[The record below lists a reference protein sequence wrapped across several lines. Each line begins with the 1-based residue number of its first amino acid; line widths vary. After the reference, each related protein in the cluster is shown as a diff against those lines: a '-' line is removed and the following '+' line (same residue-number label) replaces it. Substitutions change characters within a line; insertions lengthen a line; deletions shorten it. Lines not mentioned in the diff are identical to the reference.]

1 MDYENFQMK
10 KEISSF
16 KLLNGVV
23 IYSVFPATDEDF
35 DFVYQLK
42 KIAYKEYIEQT
53 WGWDDAF
60 QSKYHRE
67 NFSAGNTRIIRAGD
81 RSIGTVD
88 VKEGEKSI
96 FISSLYILPEFQS
109 KGIGSS
115 IMVELLKKAEA
126 ENKRLELEVLR
137 VNTRAQRL
145 YERLGFTR
153 IERDKTKYFMF
164 K

>member
-23 IYSVFPATDEDF
+23 IYSVFPATNEDF

-67 NFSAGNTRIIRAGD
+67 NFSAGNTRIIRAGEK
-81 RSIGTVD
+81 SIGTVD

-115 IMVELLKKAEA
+115 IVVELLKKAEA

-145 YERLGFTR
+145 
-153 IERDKTKYFMF
+153 
-164 K
+164 